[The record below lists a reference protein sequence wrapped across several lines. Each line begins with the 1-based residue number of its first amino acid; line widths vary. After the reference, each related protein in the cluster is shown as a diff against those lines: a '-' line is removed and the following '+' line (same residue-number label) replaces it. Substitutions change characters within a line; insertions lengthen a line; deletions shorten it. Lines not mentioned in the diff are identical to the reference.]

1 MALTLSEKQI
11 VVSEVAEIAS
21 SALSAVA
28 SEYRGLTVDQMT
40 ALRVK
45 ARETGVYLR
54 VVKNSLVKRAIEG
67 TDFECMQDRLKG
79 PLVMAFSQED
89 PGAAARLMRDFSKDN
104 DQLVVKVLSV
114 GGEVLEASDIG
125 KLAIEDSILLKPSS
139 LTKQERK
146 EMEKHSLF
154 GAKILDNPTSTIMKE
169 ARDISLYHHE
179 KWDGSG
185 YPHKL
190 KGINIPLNA
199 RIVAVADVFDA
210 LVSKRCYK
218 EAMGVSEA
226 LQIIIDGSGTH
237 FDPKCV
243 EAFTEAFDDLI

>member
-125 KLAIEDSILLKPSS
+125 KLANLTTRDQAIALLMAVMKAPVEKLARTLNEVPGKLVRTLAAVKDSKS
-139 LTKQERK
+139 
-146 EMEKHSLF
+146 
-154 GAKILDNPTSTIMKE
+154 
-169 ARDISLYHHE
+169 
-179 KWDGSG
+179 
-185 YPHKL
+185 
-190 KGINIPLNA
+190 
-199 RIVAVADVFDA
+199 
-210 LVSKRCYK
+210 
-218 EAMGVSEA
+218 
-226 LQIIIDGSGTH
+226 
-237 FDPKCV
+237 
-243 EAFTEAFDDLI
+243 

>member
-125 KLAIEDSILLKPSS
+125 KLANLPTRDQAIALL
-139 LTKQERK
+139 
-146 EMEKHSLF
+146 M
-154 GAKILDNPTSTIMKE
+154 AVMK
-169 ARDISLYHHE
+169 A
-179 KWDGSG
+179 
-185 YPHKL
+185 P
-190 KGINIPLNA
+190 
-199 RIVAVADVFDA
+199 
-210 LVSKRCYK
+210 
-218 EAMGVSEA
+218 
-226 LQIIIDGSGTH
+226 
-237 FDPKCV
+237 V
-243 EAFTEAFDDLI
+243 E

>member
-125 KLAIEDSILLKPSS
+125 KLANLPTRDQAIALLMAVMKAPVEKLARTLNEVPGKLVRTLAAVKDSKS
-139 LTKQERK
+139 
-146 EMEKHSLF
+146 
-154 GAKILDNPTSTIMKE
+154 
-169 ARDISLYHHE
+169 
-179 KWDGSG
+179 
-185 YPHKL
+185 
-190 KGINIPLNA
+190 
-199 RIVAVADVFDA
+199 
-210 LVSKRCYK
+210 
-218 EAMGVSEA
+218 
-226 LQIIIDGSGTH
+226 
-237 FDPKCV
+237 
-243 EAFTEAFDDLI
+243 

>member
-28 SEYRGLTVDQMT
+28 AEYRGLTVDQMT

-89 PGAAARLMRDFSKDN
+89 PGAAARLVRDFSKEN
-104 DQLVVKVLSV
+104 EQLIVKVLSV

-125 KLAIEDSILLKPSS
+125 RLANLPTRDQAIALLMAVMKAPVEKLARTLNEVPGKLVRTLAAVKDSKS
-139 LTKQERK
+139 
-146 EMEKHSLF
+146 
-154 GAKILDNPTSTIMKE
+154 
-169 ARDISLYHHE
+169 
-179 KWDGSG
+179 
-185 YPHKL
+185 
-190 KGINIPLNA
+190 
-199 RIVAVADVFDA
+199 
-210 LVSKRCYK
+210 
-218 EAMGVSEA
+218 
-226 LQIIIDGSGTH
+226 
-237 FDPKCV
+237 
-243 EAFTEAFDDLI
+243 